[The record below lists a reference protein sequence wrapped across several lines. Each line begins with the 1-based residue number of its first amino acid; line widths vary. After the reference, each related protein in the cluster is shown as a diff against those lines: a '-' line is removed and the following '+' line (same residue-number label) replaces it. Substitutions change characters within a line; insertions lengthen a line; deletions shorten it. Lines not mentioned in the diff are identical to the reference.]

1 MAIYL
6 RVFIESPSDRLLNH
20 PHGEKEEHYIVVM
33 SLFAVGR
40 AFESRC
46 LGQRQQRPAI
56 QTVIRH
62 TLIHIFARFFFILA
76 RPFRRLFGAFKCFQF
91 TSQFLIITTNEREE
105 NNANN

>member
-62 TLIHIFARFFFILA
+62 TLIHIFARFF
-76 RPFRRLFGAFKCFQF
+76 LFWLVHLGVCLGLLNVFN
-91 TSQFLIITTNEREE
+91 SHLNFL
-105 NNANN
+105 